1 MAWTAGN
8 NNVWT
13 GNHNDREDEQETGY
27 CDDVVT
33 RVHSA
38 GKNQSQ
44 ALKNNVAKQ
53 AKQR

>member
-1 MAWTAGN
+1 MTAGN

-27 CDDVVT
+27 CDDVT
-33 RVHSA
+33 RVHNT

-44 ALKNNVAKQ
+44 AQKNNVTKQ